1 MQDRKLELI
10 VDDTP
15 TNVAVVSG
23 VLKDSFR
30 TKVATNGEKALAIA
44 MGPERPDL
52 ILLDV
57 MMPGMDGYEVCRRL
71 KDNLATRDVPV
82 IFLTAKTD
90 EVDEE
95 KGFDVGAVDYIHK
108 PFSAPIVMARVRTQ
122 LALQEALTEARD
134 ARKQADQLLHAL
146 LPKKAAD
153 EIRSIGTVIPR
164 RYENVA
170 VLFCDVTNFTAYC
183 DKHEPEDVV
192 SRLDALFVIFERIT
206 AKHGLEKIKTIGD
219 GFMAVAGLL
228 HQVDDPV
235 GSAVRCGLEMIEAR
249 WLFDIEMARVG
260 VVVHPQSI
268 VHSMVEF
275 VDGSL
280 LAQLSTPDMCLPIQ
294 YALTYPDRAVSE
306 RVQTDFPKVGSLTF
320 EEPDLERFPSLELAR
335 RAGEVGGTLPAVLN
349 AANEVA
355 VEAFVKRKI
364 NFPQITDTV
373 RRTMDAHR
381 VVSHPTLEQ
390 ILEADAWARTSA
402 AIP

>member
-1 MQDRKLELI
+1 MMSSSDKKLVLI

-23 VLKDSFR
+23 VLKDSYR

-44 MGPERPDL
+44 TAAEKPDL

-71 KDNLATRDVPV
+71 KDITATRDIPI
-82 IFLTAKTD
+82 IFLTAKTE

-108 PFSAPIVMARVRTQ
+108 PFSGPIVLARVRTQ
-122 LALQEALTEARD
+122 LALQEALIEAQESR
-134 ARKQADQLLHAL
+134 RQADLLLHAL

-228 HQVDDPV
+228 HKIDDPV
-235 GSAVRCGLEMIEAR
+235 GAAVRCGLEMTSTLIDAHLDWEV
-249 WLFDIEMARVG
+249 RVG
-260 VVVHPQSI
+260 VHAGPVVAGVVGQ
-268 VHSMVEF
+268 
-275 VDGSL
+275 
-280 LAQLSTPDMCLPIQ
+280 
-294 YALTYPDRAVSE
+294 E
-306 RVQTDFPKVGSLTF
+306 RYQFDIWG
-320 EEPDLERFPSLELAR
+320 
-335 RAGEVGGTLPAVLN
+335 
-349 AANEVA
+349 
-355 VEAFVKRKI
+355 
-364 NFPQITDTV
+364 DTV
-373 RRTMDAHR
+373 NVA
-381 VVSHPTLEQ
+381 
-390 ILEADAWARTSA
+390 ARMVGMSA
-402 AIP
+402 PGSVAATKETFDKIASSFDGESLGMLDIKGKGAISVFGLRLRSA

>member
-1 MQDRKLELI
+1 MHLGHSLAPVSQSGRQVMAGNERKLVLI

-44 MGPERPDL
+44 FGPEKPDL

-57 MMPGMDGYEVCRRL
+57 MMPGMDGYEVCRKL
-71 KDNLATRDVPV
+71 KDNPATRDIPI
-82 IFLTAKTD
+82 IFLTAKT
-90 EVDEE
+90 EAVDEE

-108 PFSAPIVMARVRTQ
+108 PFSAPIVLARVRTQ
-122 LALQEALTEARD
+122 LALQKALTEARD
-134 ARKQADQLLHAL
+134 ARVQADTLLHAL

-183 DKHEPEDVV
+183 DKHEPEEVV

-228 HQVDDPV
+228 HKVDDPV
-235 GSAVRCGLEMIEAR
+235 GRAVRCGLEMSSTTLDAQLDWEV
-249 WLFDIEMARVG
+249 RVG
-260 VVVHPQSI
+260 VHAGPVVAGVVGQ
-268 VHSMVEF
+268 
-275 VDGSL
+275 
-280 LAQLSTPDMCLPIQ
+280 
-294 YALTYPDRAVSE
+294 E
-306 RVQTDFPKVGSLTF
+306 RYQFDIWG
-320 EEPDLERFPSLELAR
+320 
-335 RAGEVGGTLPAVLN
+335 
-349 AANEVA
+349 
-355 VEAFVKRKI
+355 
-364 NFPQITDTV
+364 DTV
-373 RRTMDAHR
+373 NVAARMVGMSAPGSVAATKETFDKIASSFDGESLGLLDIKGKGM
-381 VVSHPTLEQ
+381 VSVFGVRLRPTH
-390 ILEADAWARTSA
+390 
-402 AIP
+402 